1 MEKHTYV
8 EKETLINKIQNCDNP
23 YLLYQIKQLLERTDD
38 LKPLKKLVSD
48 FPILVQESPPRDLRV
63 VTGLNAPFQKG
74 LAKYDTIVTPFLYLI
89 GLAMLLLAAALINLL
104 SHEGENISVA
114 IFQSKVAGMYLVG
127 WSIFVAD
134 LIVVY
139 LLSRKFSIKLT
150 KADWIQRFAVL
161 LFPPLRIGT
170 PHLLDPSIQW
180 IPFMGWSYRNEGL
193 LKNLKERFSI
203 PMIVIALLIIPVL
216 IIEWQFYDPVE
227 QYLNADL
234 AFWLDMAQGFIWM
247 AFAFEFILMIS
258 ISREK
263 ITYAIENWIDL
274 LIILLPFVA
283 FIRTIRLI
291 KITRLTQLSR
301 GYKLRGLLM
310 KARQGVLFAGFLYRI
325 MTLQDFQ
332 IKSLKKKL
340 DKNQKERE
348 ILEEELLAFQARMQE
363 RKAKST
369 RLKEV

>member
-1 MEKHTYV
+1 MKKETYV
-8 EKETLINKIQNCDNP
+8 SKETLINEIESCDNP
-23 YLLYQIKQLLERTDD
+23 YLLYQIRNLLQRTDD
-38 LKPLKKLVSD
+38 LKPLKQLVSD
-48 FPILVQESPPRDLRV
+48 FPVLVQESPPRDLRV
-63 VTGLNAPFQKG
+63 ITGLKAPTQKG
-74 LAKYDTIVTPFLYLI
+74 LAKYDTIAAPILYFF
-89 GLAMLLLAAALINLL
+89 GLAMLVLAAALINLL

-114 IFQSKVAGMYLVG
+114 IFQSKVAGIYLFG

-134 LIVVY
+134 LIGVY
-139 LLSRKFSIKLT
+139 FLSRKFSIKLT
-150 KADWIQRFAVL
+150 KADCIQRFAVL

-180 IPFMGWSYRNEGL
+180 IPFIGWSYRNEGL

-203 PMIVIALLIIPVL
+203 PMIVIALLIIPIL

-227 QYLNADL
+227 QYLQADL
-234 AFWLDMAQGFIWM
+234 AFWLDMAQGFIWL
-247 AFAFEFILMIS
+247 AFSFEFILMIS

-283 FIRTIRLI
+283 FVRTIRLI

-325 MTLQDFQ
+325 LTLQQFQ

-348 ILEEELLAFQARMQE
+348 ILEEELVAFQKRLEQT
-363 RKAKST
+363 KAKSV
-369 RLKEV
+369 RLKKV